1 MFADQPNDALEEAP
15 RTATFTYT
23 VTTFANP
30 FAVCE
35 KCHRP
40 VSGYYNA
47 PGHGMDRRNVPCR
60 HLGVLSA
67 CMSWSPV
74 DGWSRPDPMARA
86 VRGVQLFGKSYTH
99 LFAGTRGPDD
109 VDAVVR
115 SFERAIARLR

>member
-74 DGWSRPDPMARA
+74 DGCRCDVPCGPEAWC
-86 VRGVQLFGKSYTH
+86 GTH
-99 LFAGTRGPDD
+99 LIACGPDWEDECKPIDTRG
-109 VDAVVR
+109 
-115 SFERAIARLR
+115 RLIGGGEVPS